1 MTARA
6 SKSATERKR
15 CQVSIGKRSRDST
28 TTVNHA
34 ATITYQLNR
43 AGRANSRTYKVNK
56 MTKTEF
62 STIKTLEA
70 KLAARDLRIEQLR
83 DQIKLMRD
91 ENIFLRQSA
100 QPKSE
105 HVKEAN
111 LHHLNAAIGVLKNV
125 RCSDNKDHWG
135 VTKREISDICA
146 SIKLIAE

>member
-1 MTARA
+1 
-6 SKSATERKR
+6 
-15 CQVSIGKRSRDST
+15 
-28 TTVNHA
+28 
-34 ATITYQLNR
+34 
-43 AGRANSRTYKVNK
+43 

-62 STIKTLEA
+62 STIKMFEA
-70 KLAARDLRIEQLR
+70 RLAAKDFRIEQLS
-83 DQIKLMRD
+83 DQIKLMRE

-111 LHHLNAAIGVLKNV
+111 IHHLNAAISVLKNV

-146 SIKLIAE
+146 SLRNAENNIMR